1 MRDGLGDV
9 QSVFVLG
16 ATSDLGQAITR
27 ALVRRRCRTV
37 VLASRRPG
45 ALAPFAAELRTLGAT
60 AVELVQFDADH
71 PEDHAAI
78 IGAAF
83 DRHRD
88 LDVVVLAFGVLG
100 EQAAFDADPMLAVA
114 AARTNYVGTVSCG
127 LVTAERLR
135 RQGHGTLVVLSSVAG
150 ERVRRANF
158 VYGSTKAGV
167 DGLSQGLG
175 DALAGTGAHVLIV
188 RPGFVAT
195 KMTAGRPAAPLATT
209 PDAVADA
216 VVAGIAAGKEIV
228 WVPPALRWVYAA
240 FRHLP
245 RSIWR
250 RLPN

>member
-1 MRDGLGDV
+1 VKDGLGDV
-9 QSVFVLG
+9 QSVLVLG

-37 VLASRRPG
+37 VLAARRPDQ
-45 ALAPFAAELRTLGAT
+45 LSMFAVELRRLGAT
-60 AVELVQFDADH
+60 AVELVGFDADR
-71 PEDHAAI
+71 PEDHAAV

-88 LDVVVLAFGVLG
+88 IDVVVLAFGVLG

-114 AARTNYVGTVSCG
+114 AARTNYVGAVASG

-158 VYGSTKAGV
+158 VYGSTKAGL
-167 DGLSQGLG
+167 DGFAQGLG
-175 DALAGTGAHVLIV
+175 DSLAGSGARVLVV
-188 RPGFVAT
+188 RPGFVPT

-209 PDAVADA
+209 ADAVAA
-216 VVAGIAAGKEIV
+216 ATVAGIAAGKEIV
-228 WVPPALRWVYAA
+228 WVPPVLRWVFAV
-240 FRHLP
+240 FRHAP
-245 RSIWR
+245 RSLWR